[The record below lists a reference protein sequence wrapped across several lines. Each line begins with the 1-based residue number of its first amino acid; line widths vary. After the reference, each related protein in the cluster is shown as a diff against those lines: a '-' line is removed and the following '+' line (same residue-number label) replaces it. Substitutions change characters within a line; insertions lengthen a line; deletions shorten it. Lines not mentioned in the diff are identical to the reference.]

1 MLNRTM
7 APLVLA
13 VLLPVAL
20 AAPKEVSR
28 PRDPEEGGGLRRGLG
43 LQVGS
48 FVWTAG
54 VSPRPPAAELA
65 RRKGPGPEAS
75 PAAWQQ
81 TAEGDEQ
88 EEAGGEVVTIQL
100 SPAVGE
106 GPALGLGPQ
115 LGAKVSP
122 EGQAEAGAASGGAQE
137 AEDAG
142 EAAVSMPMSE
152 QDPAPA
158 VGPALAERRRA
169 YTSVVGG
176 RPRMVR
182 LRARVGQP
190 VQRPLFPAVPPRQRV
205 PAGDCLLL
213 QPDQEAQ
220 QAGEVRQASRRRLGG
235 GKGVPLPPG
244 LR

>member
-152 QDPAPA
+152 QDVIGRGRTLAL
-158 VGPALAERRRA
+158 GPQM
-169 YTSVVGG
+169 S
-176 RPRMVR
+176 
-182 LRARVGQP
+182 ARVSPGAKIE
-190 VQRPLFPAVPPRQRV
+190 AVPVWYAYVLESVSQSNGRFFQL
-205 PAGDCLLL
+205 CLLVNVFL
-213 QPDQEAQ
+213 LVTAFYCNPIKRRSKQ
-220 QAGEVRQASRRRLGG
+220 VR
-235 GKGVPLPPG
+235 
-244 LR
+244 